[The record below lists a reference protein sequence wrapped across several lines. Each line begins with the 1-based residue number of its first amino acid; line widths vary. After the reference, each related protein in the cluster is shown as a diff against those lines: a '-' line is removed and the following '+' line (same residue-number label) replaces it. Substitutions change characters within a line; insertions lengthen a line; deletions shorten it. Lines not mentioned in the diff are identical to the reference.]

1 MPALLS
7 RLSALAI
14 AAALSTAP
22 AFAAQHEPADGSAQ
36 DPQAMPSPDG
46 TGADA
51 ETSENSGAD
60 AETSEDTG
68 ADAQT
73 DPATGSDTGSM
84 AGSDTGSG
92 AGSDT
97 GSGADPAAGTDSGSA
112 AGADAGADAP
122 GMDARVATVAGTDIT
137 MGEVQAAARAFP
149 PQFAEG
155 QPADL
160 LIAAALDQLILREL
174 VLQDAGDEMAQ
185 SDEVQTLL
193 EQNPEAKQDD
203 AVVQVYVQRELDAA
217 VTDEAVQQAYDA
229 VVENTD
235 AEVPPLSEV
244 RPQVENQV
252 RQEAFSALNE
262 RLRADAEIT
271 FYGPDGEELAPE
283 GGAPD
288 QPAGDGATDGAS
300 QDGTDG
306 AAQGDANEG
315 AQTGDG
321 SAGGMAPAGDQTDE
335 AAPADDQTAN

>member
-97 GSGADPAAGTDSGSA
+97 GSGADPAAGTDSGS
-112 AGADAGADAP
+112 GADAGADAP

-271 FYGPDGEELAPE
+271 FYGPDGEELTPE
-283 GGAPD
+283 AGAPD
-288 QPAGDGATDGAS
+288 QPAGDGAS
-300 QDGTDG
+300 QDGADG
-306 AAQGDANEG
+306 AAQGDATGDATQG
-315 AQTGDG
+315 APTGDG

-335 AAPADDQTAN
+335 VAPADDQTAN

>member
-46 TGADA
+46 TGADP
-51 ETSENSGAD
+51 
-60 AETSEDTG
+60 ETSEDTG

-97 GSGADPAAGTDSGSA
+97 GSGADPAAGTDSGS
-112 AGADAGADAP
+112 GADAGADAP

-271 FYGPDGEELAPE
+271 FYGPDGEELTPE
-283 GGAPD
+283 VGAPD

-306 AAQGDANEG
+306 AAQGDA
-315 AQTGDG
+315 TGDATQGAPTGEG
-321 SAGGMAPAGDQTDE
+321 SAGGMAPSGDQTDE